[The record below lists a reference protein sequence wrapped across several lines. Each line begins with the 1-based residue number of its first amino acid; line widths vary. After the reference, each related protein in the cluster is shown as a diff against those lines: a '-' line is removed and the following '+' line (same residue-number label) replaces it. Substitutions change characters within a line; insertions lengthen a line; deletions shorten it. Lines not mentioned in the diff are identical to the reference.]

1 MSGGSKWRY
10 AVYAMPAVTAIEATL
25 ALFLVAV
32 VARTGVSLTALAVLA
47 APFLFVA
54 LAVRLLLPIAIRAD
68 SHAVYDATEGT
79 FDGEVYAMAAVPG
92 IFVPVV
98 DSLIALRYLSR
109 SRHALD
115 NHEE

>member
-1 MSGGSKWRY
+1 MSGASKWRY

-25 ALFLVAV
+25 GLFLVAV

-47 APFLFVA
+47 APFLLAA
-54 LAVRLLLPIAIRAD
+54 LVVRLLLPIAIRAD
-68 SHAVYDATEGT
+68 ARAVYEATGGA

-98 DSLIALRYLSR
+98 DSLIALRYLGR
-109 SRHALD
+109 SRTALD